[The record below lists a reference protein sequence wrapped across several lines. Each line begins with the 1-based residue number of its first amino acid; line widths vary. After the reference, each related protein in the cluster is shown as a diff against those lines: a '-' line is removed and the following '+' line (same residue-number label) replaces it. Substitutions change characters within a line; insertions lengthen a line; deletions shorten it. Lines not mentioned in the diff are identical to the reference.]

1 MESINH
7 DGTTPKVKKSRSYLQ
22 LNNDNNMRPFNM
34 PQPLSSMNQNQRS
47 NLNILNEISNDGDDE
62 NPANYT

>member
-22 LNNDNNMRPFNM
+22 LNNNENNMRPFNM
-34 PQPLSSMNQNQRS
+34 PQPLSSMNQN
-47 NLNILNEISNDGDDE
+47 
-62 NPANYT
+62 